1 MKNEEKQP
9 MINLKYND
17 KHFVLGILDGDSNDL
32 LKDIF
37 LHPRVHQKFINI
49 KPILDELTNNQD
61 ITVNIKDSENQ
72 FEYIVTGN
80 CNEELKNRII
90 INLKSK

>member
-1 MKNEEKQP
+1 MKDKEP
-9 MINLKYND
+9 IINLEYND
-17 KHFVLGILDGDSNDL
+17 KQFVLGILDGDSNDL
-32 LKDIF
+32 LNDIS
-37 LHPRVHQKFINI
+37 LHPRLHQKFINI

-80 CNEELKNRII
+80 CTEDLKNRII
-90 INLKSK
+90 DNLKSK